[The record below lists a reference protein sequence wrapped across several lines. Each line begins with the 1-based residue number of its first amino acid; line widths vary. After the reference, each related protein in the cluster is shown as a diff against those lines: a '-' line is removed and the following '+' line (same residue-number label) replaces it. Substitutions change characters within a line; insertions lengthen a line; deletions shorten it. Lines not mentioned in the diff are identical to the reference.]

1 MALLERNAHR
11 KLVLKAEQT
20 GQRQDTPAGRGR
32 VITQERRSQEDKR
45 RHLTAKLLTVTLYFF
60 ARKKGT
66 LPAKITVSG
75 AWHVRCT
82 LPVDSL
88 KTLKDT
94 VSAGIYFCNT
104 LFF

>member
-1 MALLERNAHR
+1 MRQKKEKVPVLEKPSETQRKPFCVALLEQNVRR

-45 RHLTAKLLTVTLYFF
+45 RHLTAKLFTVTLYFF

-66 LPAKITVSG
+66 
-75 AWHVRCT
+75 
-82 LPVDSL
+82 
-88 KTLKDT
+88 
-94 VSAGIYFCNT
+94 F
-104 LFF
+104 